1 MVISPVSCCA
11 GAWAQYIRTV
21 SFTLKTQ
28 REEATVNVAQQC
40 KAKGSIFQLLQVQ
53 HQTKNCNTPP
63 SVAGDVHVSVNSEEE
78 PVWVSKANTA

>member
-11 GAWAQYIRTV
+11 GAWPQCIRTV

-28 REEATVNVAQQC
+28 REEATVDVAQQC
-40 KAKGSIFQLLQVQ
+40 KAMGSISRLLQVQ
-53 HQTKNCNTPP
+53 HQTKTCSTPP
-63 SVAGDVHVSVNSEEE
+63 SIAGDVHVSFNSEEE